1 MQPFIPHTLP
11 IANINWSRFISLI
24 GEANRQIAR
33 FDGILQSIPNP
44 AVLLSPLTTQE
55 AVLSSN
61 IEWTQATFQEV
72 LEFEANLT
80 DTGKKDDIQEILSYR
95 KAMHFAITSLKEL
108 PISRRL
114 ICGIHAVLLD
124 SVRWKDKTPWHFRSG
139 QVHIGWSR
147 NIEEATF
154 VPPAPLN
161 IAPAFAN
168 LEEYINWPEKDPI
181 VQLAIIHAQFEIIHP
196 FWDGNGRIGR
206 MLLPLFLYQK
216 GILSSPMFYLSGYL
230 EKHRDA
236 YYEKLK
242 NISQKQDW
250 DSWIEYFLEAT
261 IEQSKIN
268 IQKSKQILD
277 LYNQKKKE
285 VTQATHSQFAI
296 QALDTI
302 FSYPIFTS
310 TQFIS
315 SSGVKKAT
323 GSILLW
329 QLEEAR
335 IIEKIR
341 SAKWRMPAVYRFNE
355 LIKITG

>member
-11 IANINWSRFISLI
+11 VTNLNWSRFISLI

-55 AVLSSN
+55 AVLSSK
-61 IEWTQATFQEV
+61 IEGTQATFQEV
-72 LEFEANLT
+72 LEFEASPS
-80 DTGKKDDIQEILSYR
+80 DSAKKDDIQEILNYR
-95 KAMHFAITSLKEL
+95 KAMHFAISSLAEL

-114 ICGIHAVLLD
+114 ICGIHEVLLN
-124 SVRWKDKTPWHFRSG
+124 SVRGKESTPWHFRTG
-139 QVHIGWSR
+139 QVHIGSSK
-147 NIEEATF
+147 NIEDARF
-154 VPPAPLN
+154 VPPAPHD

-168 LEEYINWPEKDPI
+168 LEIYINGPEQDPI

-230 EKHRDA
+230 ERNRDE
-236 YYEKLK
+236 YYERLK
-242 NISQKQDW
+242 NISEKNDW
-250 DSWIEYFLEAT
+250 ESWIEYFLEAT

-268 IQKSKQILD
+268 IEKSKQILA
-277 LYNQKKKE
+277 LYDQKKKE

-296 QALDTI
+296 QVLDTI

-310 TQFIS
+310 TQFVS
-315 SSGVKKAT
+315 FSGVKKAR
-323 GSILLW
+323 GFVLLW
-329 QLEEAR
+329 KLETAW

-341 SAKWRMPAVYRFNE
+341 IAKGSVPAVYRFND